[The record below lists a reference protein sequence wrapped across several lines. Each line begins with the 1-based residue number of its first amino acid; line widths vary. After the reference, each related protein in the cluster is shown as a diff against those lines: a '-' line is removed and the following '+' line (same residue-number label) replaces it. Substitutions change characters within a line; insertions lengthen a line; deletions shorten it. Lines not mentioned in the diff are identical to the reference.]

1 LCDLSALAKYVCFE
15 RVYVTKSNIQGGLEM
30 AGTAADVLVETII
43 DWGVDIVFGLPGDG
57 INGIMESLRQRQ
69 DQVRFVQVRHEESAA
84 FMACAYGK
92 YTGKLGC
99 CLATSGP
106 GGIHLLNG
114 LYDAK
119 LDQSPVLAITGQT
132 YSDLKGSKFQ
142 QEVNMLRL
150 FDDVAVYNEEVINP
164 NQVEMLA
171 NEACRHALNNR
182 GVSHITFPVDYQEVE
197 PSGEG
202 TAHKV
207 EGSTT
212 NHWLPTVAV
221 PPEEDLKKAAS
232 ILNEATK
239 PVMLVGQGAL
249 GAADEVIEI
258 AEKLGSPI
266 VKALLGK
273 AVVPD
278 DNPLT
283 TGGLG
288 LLGTTPSQE
297 VMEEADTL
305 FIVGSS
311 FPYMEFLPKPDQA
324 RGVQI
329 DDKPNRIGLR
339 FPVEVGLVGDA
350 KPTLAALSKF
360 VERKE
365 DRSFLEEAQAG
376 MDDWWNLMEA
386 QGRNNLTPIKPQRVA
401 WELSRLASDD
411 AIIST
416 DSGTITAWIAREFK
430 IRGRQKFSCSGTL
443 ATMAPGLPYAIAAQ
457 IAFPDRQ
464 SIAFVGDGGF
474 TMLMGEFVT
483 AVKYNLPILVVIIKN
498 NTLGQIKWEQIV
510 FLGNPEYGCEL
521 QEINFAKFAE
531 ACGGRGWTVEK
542 PEDIRPTFEEALASR
557 KPCVVE
563 VVVDP
568 FEPPMPP
575 KVTIEQTMNFAEAL
589 MKGQPS
595 GGKIALTLFRDKLNE
610 LI

>member
-1 LCDLSALAKYVCFE
+1 
-15 RVYVTKSNIQGGLEM
+15 M
-30 AGTAADVLVETII
+30 AETAADVLIDTILK
-43 DWGVDIVFGLPGDG
+43 WGVDTVFGLPGDG
-57 INGIMESLRQRQ
+57 INGLMEALRVRR
-69 DQVRFVQVRHEESAA
+69 DRVRFVQVRHEESAA

-132 YSDLKGSKFQ
+132 YSDLKGSNFQ

-171 NEACRHALNNR
+171 NAACRHALNNR
-182 GVSHITFPVDYQEVE
+182 GVAHITFPVDYQEVE
-197 PSGEG
+197 PSGDG

-212 NHWLPTVAV
+212 NRWTQSVVV
-221 PPEEDLKKAAS
+221 PPEEELRRAAQ
-232 ILNEATK
+232 ILNDAER

-249 GAADEVIEI
+249 GATAEVIEI
-258 AEKLGSPI
+258 ADKLGSPV

-278 DNPLT
+278 DSPFT

-297 VMEEADTL
+297 AMEEADAL

-311 FPYMEFLPKPDQA
+311 FPYMEFLPKPGDA
-324 RGVQI
+324 KGVQI
-329 DDKPNRIGLR
+329 DDKPDRIGLR
-339 FPVEVGLVGDA
+339 FPVDVGLIGDA

-360 VERKE
+360 IERRQ
-365 DRSFLEEAQAG
+365 DRSFLEKAQSRMA
-376 MDDWWNLMEA
+376 DWWELMDT
-386 QGRNNLTPIKPQRVA
+386 QGMSDSTPIKPQRVA
-401 WELSRLASDD
+401 WELSQLAADD

-430 IRGRQKFSCSGTL
+430 IRGQQKFSCSGTL

-474 TMLMGEFVT
+474 TMLMGEFAT
-483 AVKYNLPILVVIIKN
+483 AVKYDLPILVVIIKN

-521 QEINFAKFAE
+521 HEINFAKFAE
-531 ACGGRGWTVEK
+531 ACGGLGFTVEK
-542 PEDIRPTFEEALASR
+542 PEEIRPTFEKALNSG

-575 KVTIEQTMNFAEAL
+575 KVTVEQAMHFAEAL
-589 MKGQPS
+589 IKGQPS

>member
-1 LCDLSALAKYVCFE
+1 
-15 RVYVTKSNIQGGLEM
+15 M
-30 AGTAADVLVETII
+30 AETAADVLIETII
-43 DWGVDIVFGLPGDG
+43 KWGVDTVFGLPGDG
-57 INGIMESLRQRQ
+57 INGIMEALRQRK
-69 DQVRFVQVRHEESAA
+69 DRVRFVQVRHEEAAA

-92 YTGKLGC
+92 YTGRLGC

-164 NQVEMLA
+164 NQIEMLA

-182 GVSHITFPVDYQEVE
+182 GVAHITFPVDYQEKE

-202 TAHKV
+202 TSHKV

-212 NHWLPTVAV
+212 NRWSPSVVV
-221 PPEEDLKKAAS
+221 PPEADLRRAAQ

-239 PVMLVGQGAL
+239 PVMLVGQGAK
-249 GAADEVIEI
+249 GATDEVIEI

-273 AVVPD
+273 EVVPD
-278 DNPLT
+278 EHPLT

-297 VMEEADTL
+297 AMESADAL

-311 FPYMEFLPKPDQA
+311 FPYMEFLPKPGEA

-329 DDKPNRIGLR
+329 DDKADRIGLR

-365 DRSFLEEAQAG
+365 DRSFLETAQSG
-376 MDDWWNLMEA
+376 MKDWWELMETRA
-386 QGRNNLTPIKPQRVA
+386 MSDEVPIKPQRVA
-401 WELSRLASDD
+401 WELSQLAADD

-416 DSGTITAWIAREFK
+416 DSGTITTWIARQFK
-430 IRGRQKFSCSGTL
+430 IRGTQKFSCSGTL
-443 ATMAPGLPYAIAAQ
+443 ATMAPALPYAITAQ
-457 IAFPDRQ
+457 IAFPEKQ

-474 TMLMGEFVT
+474 TMLMGEFAT
-483 AVKYNLPILVVIIKN
+483 AVKYELPILVVIIKN

-521 QEINFAKFAE
+521 HEINFAKYAE
-531 ACGGRGWTVEK
+531 ACGGLGFTVEK
-542 PEDIRPTFEEALASR
+542 PEEIRPTFEKALSSG
-557 KPCVVE
+557 KPCLVE

-575 KVTIEQTMNFAEAL
+575 KVSVEQAMHFAEAL
-589 MKGQPS
+589 LKGQPS